1 MRVYVAEKP
10 SVARAIAD
18 SIGIASREDGYIKC
32 NDGSIVTNCFGHL
45 LERAEPDYYLSDA
58 VPVNPKTKKK
68 IWRRED
74 LPIIPEHFKKFVSN
88 GKGKQ
93 LKIIKSLVSQATE
106 VVNAGDPDREGQL
119 LVDEVLEHVDYKG
132 KVLRYWQS
140 AMDSVSVKR
149 ALNAIVPNEKYYSWG
164 LAAEARGIADW
175 LVGMN
180 YSRQLTIKNHRLISV
195 GRVQTPVLKI
205 VVDRDNAIANFKP
218 KDFFNLECTFKNSN
232 YSYKGKLQIPEDL
245 LDPEGQL
252 TDRNKLNTICTEIQ
266 GKTGTVTKANKELKK
281 TQPKLLYTLADLQV
295 DCSKLYGMSAKK
307 TLDIAQELYETHK
320 LTTYPRSS
328 CEYLPKAQIKDVSVI
343 LNYLKDGL
351 SKLIYAKY
359 IAMAT
364 NIEGNRVFNDE
375 KVNEAAHTGLAP
387 TPSPVTQAKIE
398 ALSIDCKKVYF
409 LIIKRYI
416 CCFMPPYMYNE
427 LTVETRVNSYL
438 FKTTLK
444 STVQAG
450 FKVFNIYDYDS
461 QNEKED
467 EDETIKE
474 LQNIT
479 LNDVVT
485 LTDQN
490 IVSERTT
497 PPKYFTEGTLIQ
509 AMRNIAKY
517 IDNAAEKKMLKETD
531 GLGTEATRAEI
542 IERLKS
548 HSFIEI
554 GKTGKIKGKIISTDA
569 GRIALSVIP
578 KQLQSASLTAHEE
591 EKLRTIQEGKLK
603 LSDFINQKEMELRKT
618 MSEIDK
624 SNETAP
630 ANDNFEKCPK
640 CGARLYRNES
650 KYTKGVF
657 YWHCANKECG
667 IFLDDVNGKPQE
679 RKVCPKCKTGTLKR
693 FESKFKKGV
702 FTWCCNNKDCKA
714 RFKDNNYNPGE
725 EVKYTPKDT
734 SSYLTC
740 PACKAEHAVTLLT
753 SKKTGKKF
761 YKCIKCNALF
771 GQKDGSI
778 GNRFDK

>member
-1 MRVYVAEKP
+1 MRVFVAEKP
-10 SVARAIAD
+10 SVARAIA
-18 SIGIASREDGYIKC
+18 SAIGVKQQKDGYIECK
-32 NDGSIVTNCFGHL
+32 DGSIVTNCFGHL
-45 LERAEPDYYLSDA
+45 LERAEPDYYLPDS
-58 VPVNPKTKKK
+58 VPVNPKTKRK

-74 LPIIPEHFKKFVSN
+74 LPIIPEKFKKHISS
-88 GKGKQ
+88 GKSKQ
-93 LKIIKSLVSQATE
+93 VKIIKSLLATASE

-119 LVDEVLEHVDYKG
+119 LVDEVLEYVGYKG
-132 KVLRYWQS
+132 KVTRYWQS

-149 ALNAIVPNEKYYSWG
+149 ALNSIVDNRKYYSWG
-164 LAAEARGIADW
+164 IAAEARGIADW

-180 YSRQLTIKNHRLISV
+180 YSRQLTIKNHSLISV
-195 GRVQTPVLKI
+195 GRVQTPVLRI
-205 VVDRDNAIANFKP
+205 VADRDQAIANFKP

-252 TDRNKLNTICTEIQ
+252 TDRNKLNAIYTEIQ
-266 GKTGTVTKANKELKK
+266 GKTGTVTKVNKELKK

-295 DCSKLYGMSAKK
+295 DCSRLYGMSAKK

-351 SKLIYAKY
+351 SEYTKY
-359 IAMAT
+359 VAMAT

-387 TPSPVTQAKIE
+387 TPSPVTQAKIS
-398 ALSIDCKKVYF
+398 ALSDDCKKVYF
-409 LIIKRYI
+409 LIVKRYI

-444 STVQAG
+444 SAVQAG
-450 FKVFNIYDYDS
+450 FKAFDS

-467 EDETIKE
+467 ETIKE
-474 LQNIT
+474 LPKIK

-490 IVSERTT
+490 IISGKTT

-517 IDNAAEKKMLKETD
+517 IDNAAEKKLLKETD

-542 IERLKS
+542 IERLKA
-548 HSFIEI
+548 HNFIEVSKS
-554 GKTGKIKGKIISTDA
+554 GKTKGKIISTEE
-569 GRIALSVIP
+569 GRNALKVIP
-578 KQLQSASLTAHEE
+578 QKLQSAVLTAHEE
-591 EKLRTIQEGKLK
+591 EKLRLIQESK
-603 LSDFINQKEMELRKT
+603 LSLSEFVVTKEKELRQT

-624 SNETAP
+624 DTTTINNG
-630 ANDNFEKCPK
+630 NDDGYKCPK
-640 CGARLYRNES
+640 CGAKLYRNES
-650 KYTKGVF
+650 KYSKGTY
-657 YWHCANKECG
+657 YWHCSNHDCG
-667 IFLDDVNGKPQE
+667 IFLDDLQGKPVE
-679 RKVCPKCKTGTLKR
+679 RKTCPKCMTGALRR

-702 FTWCCNNKDCKA
+702 YTWCCSNKECKA
-714 RFKDNNYNPGE
+714 RFKDNNLNVGE
-725 EVKYTPKDT
+725 EIIVKPKDT
-734 SSYLTC
+734 SNYKDC
-740 PACKAEHAVTLLT
+740 PACGAKHSVVKLI
-753 SKKTGKKF
+753 SKKSGKPF
-761 YKCIKCNALF
+761 YKCEKCEALF
-771 GQKDGSI
+771 GDKNGEI
-778 GNRFDK
+778 GNKFN

>member
-1 MRVYVAEKP
+1 MRVFVAEKP
-10 SVARAIAD
+10 SVARAIA
-18 SIGIASREDGYIKC
+18 SAIGVKQQKDGYIECK
-32 NDGSIVTNCFGHL
+32 DGSIVTNCFGHL
-45 LERAEPDYYLSDA
+45 LERAEPDYYLPDS
-58 VPVNPKTKKK
+58 VPVNPKTKRK

-74 LPIIPEHFKKFVSN
+74 LPIIPEKFKKHISS
-88 GKGKQ
+88 GKSKQ
-93 LKIIKSLVSQATE
+93 VKIIKSLVAAASE

-119 LVDEVLEHVDYKG
+119 LVDEVLEYVGYKG
-132 KVLRYWQS
+132 KVTRYWQS

-149 ALNAIVPNEKYYSWG
+149 ALNGIVDNSKYYSWG
-164 LAAEARGIADW
+164 IAAEARGIADW

-180 YSRQLTIKNHRLISV
+180 YSRQLTIKNHSLISV
-195 GRVQTPVLKI
+195 GRVQTPVLRI
-205 VVDRDNAIANFKP
+205 VADRDQAIANFKP

-252 TDRNKLNTICTEIQ
+252 TDRNKLNAICTEIT
-266 GKTGTVTKANKELKK
+266 GKTGTVTRANKELKK

-295 DCSKLYGMSAKK
+295 DCSRLYGMSAKK

-351 SKLIYAKY
+351 SEYTKY
-359 IAMAT
+359 VAMAT

-387 TPSPVTQAKIE
+387 TPSPVTQAKIS
-398 ALSIDCKKVYF
+398 ALSDDCKKVYF
-409 LIIKRYI
+409 LIVKRYI

-444 STVQAG
+444 SAVQAG
-450 FKVFNIYDYDS
+450 FKAFDS

-467 EDETIKE
+467 ETIKE
-474 LQNIT
+474 LPKIK

-490 IVSERTT
+490 IISGKTT

-517 IDNAAEKKMLKETD
+517 IDNAGEKKLLKETD

-542 IERLKS
+542 IERLKA
-548 HSFIEI
+548 HNFIEVS
-554 GKTGKIKGKIISTDA
+554 KTGKTKGKIISTEE
-569 GRIALSVIP
+569 GRNALKVIP
-578 KQLQSASLTAHEE
+578 QKLQSAVLTAHEE
-591 EKLRTIQEGKLK
+591 EKLRLIQESK
-603 LSDFINQKEMELRKT
+603 LSLSEFVETKEKELRQT

-624 SNETAP
+624 DTTTINNG
-630 ANDNFEKCPK
+630 NDDDYKCPK
-640 CGARLYRNES
+640 CGAKLYRNES
-650 KYTKGVF
+650 KYSKGTY
-657 YWHCANKECG
+657 YWHCSNHDCG
-667 IFLDDVNGKPQE
+667 IFLDDMNGKPVE
-679 RKVCPKCKTGTLKR
+679 RKTCPKCKTGALRR

-702 FTWCCNNKDCKA
+702 YTWCCSNKDCKA
-714 RFKDNNYNPGE
+714 RFKDNNLNVGE
-725 EVKYTPKDT
+725 EIIVKPKDT
-734 SSYLTC
+734 SNYKDC
-740 PACKAEHAVTLLT
+740 PACGAKHSVVELI
-753 SKKTGKKF
+753 SKKSGKPF
-761 YKCIKCNALF
+761 YKCEKCEALF
-771 GQKDGSI
+771 GDKNGEI
-778 GNRFDK
+778 GNKFN

>member
-1 MRVYVAEKP
+1 MRVFVAEKP
-10 SVARAIAD
+10 SVARAIA
-18 SIGIASREDGYIKC
+18 SAIGVKQQKDGYIECK
-32 NDGSIVTNCFGHL
+32 DGSIVTNCFGHL
-45 LERAEPDYYLSDA
+45 LERAEPDYYLPDS
-58 VPVNPKTKKK
+58 VPVNPKTKRK

-74 LPIIPEHFKKFVSN
+74 LPIIPEKFKKHISS
-88 GKGKQ
+88 GKSKQ
-93 LKIIKSLVSQATE
+93 VKIIKSLVAAASE

-119 LVDEVLEHVDYKG
+119 LVDEVLEYVGYKG
-132 KVLRYWQS
+132 KVTRYWQS

-149 ALNAIVPNEKYYSWG
+149 ALNSIVDNRKYYSWG
-164 LAAEARGIADW
+164 IAAEARGIADW

-180 YSRQLTIKNHRLISV
+180 YSRQLTIKNHSLISV
-195 GRVQTPVLKI
+195 GRVQTPVLRI
-205 VVDRDNAIANFKP
+205 VADRDQAIANFKP

-252 TDRNKLNTICTEIQ
+252 TDRNKLNAIYTEIQ
-266 GKTGTVTKANKELKK
+266 GKTGTVTKVNKELKK

-295 DCSKLYGMSAKK
+295 DCSRLYGMSAKK
-307 TLDIAQELYETHK
+307 TLDIAQELYETNK

-351 SKLIYAKY
+351 SEYTKY
-359 IAMAT
+359 VAMAT

-387 TPSPVTQAKIE
+387 TPSPVTQAKIS
-398 ALSIDCKKVYF
+398 ALSDDCKKVYF
-409 LIIKRYI
+409 LIVKRYI

-444 STVQAG
+444 SAVQAG
-450 FKVFNIYDYDS
+450 FKAFDS

-467 EDETIKE
+467 ETIKE
-474 LQNIT
+474 LPKIK

-490 IVSERTT
+490 IISGKTT

-517 IDNAAEKKMLKETD
+517 IDNAAEKKLLKETD

-542 IERLKS
+542 IERLKA
-548 HSFIEI
+548 HNFIEVSKS
-554 GKTGKIKGKIISTDA
+554 GKTKGKIISTEE
-569 GRIALSVIP
+569 GRNALKVIP
-578 KQLQSASLTAHEE
+578 QKLQSAVLTAHEE
-591 EKLRTIQEGKLK
+591 EKLRLIQESK
-603 LSDFINQKEMELRKT
+603 LSLSEFVVTKEKELRQT

-624 SNETAP
+624 DTTTINNG
-630 ANDNFEKCPK
+630 NDDGYKCPK
-640 CGARLYRNES
+640 CGAKLYRNES
-650 KYTKGVF
+650 KYSKGTY
-657 YWHCANKECG
+657 YWHCSNHDCG
-667 IFLDDVNGKPQE
+667 IFLDDMNGKPVE
-679 RKVCPKCKTGTLKR
+679 RKTCPKCKTGALRR

-702 FTWCCNNKDCKA
+702 YTWCCSNKDCKA
-714 RFKDNNYNPGE
+714 RFKDNNLNVGE
-725 EVKYTPKDT
+725 EIIVKPKDT
-734 SSYLTC
+734 SNYKDC
-740 PACKAEHAVTLLT
+740 PACGAKHSVVKLI
-753 SKKTGKKF
+753 SKKSGKPF
-761 YKCIKCNALF
+761 YKCEKCEALF
-771 GQKDGSI
+771 GDKNGEI
-778 GNRFDK
+778 GNKFN

>member
-1 MRVYVAEKP
+1 MRVFVAEKP
-10 SVARAIAD
+10 SVARAIA
-18 SIGIASREDGYIKC
+18 SAIGVKQQKDGYIECK
-32 NDGSIVTNCFGHL
+32 DGSIVTNCFGHL
-45 LERAEPDYYLSDA
+45 LERAEPDYYLPDS
-58 VPVNPKTKKK
+58 VPVNPKTKRK

-74 LPIIPEHFKKFVSN
+74 LPIIPEKFKKHISS
-88 GKGKQ
+88 GKSKQ
-93 LKIIKSLVSQATE
+93 VKIIKSLVAAASE

-119 LVDEVLEHVDYKG
+119 LVDEVLEYVGYKG
-132 KVLRYWQS
+132 KVTRYWQS

-149 ALNAIVPNEKYYSWG
+149 ALNSIVDNRKYYSWG
-164 LAAEARGIADW
+164 IAAEARGIADW

-180 YSRQLTIKNHRLISV
+180 YSRQLTIKNHSLISV
-195 GRVQTPVLKI
+195 GRVQTPVLRI
-205 VVDRDNAIANFKP
+205 VADRDQAIANFKP

-252 TDRNKLNTICTEIQ
+252 TDRNKLNAIYTEIQ
-266 GKTGTVTKANKELKK
+266 GKTGTVTKVNKELKK

-295 DCSKLYGMSAKK
+295 DCSRLYGMSAKK

-351 SKLIYAKY
+351 SEYTKY
-359 IAMAT
+359 VAMAT

-387 TPSPVTQAKIE
+387 TPSPVTQAKIS
-398 ALSIDCKKVYF
+398 ALSDDCKKVYF
-409 LIIKRYI
+409 LIVKRYI

-438 FKTTLK
+438 FRTTLK
-444 STVQAG
+444 SAVQAG
-450 FKVFNIYDYDS
+450 FKAFDS

-467 EDETIKE
+467 ETIKE
-474 LQNIT
+474 LPKIK

-490 IVSERTT
+490 IISGKTT

-517 IDNAAEKKMLKETD
+517 IDNAAEKKLLKETD

-542 IERLKS
+542 IERLKA
-548 HSFIEI
+548 HNFIEVSKS
-554 GKTGKIKGKIISTDA
+554 GKTKGKIISTEE
-569 GRIALSVIP
+569 GRNALKVIP
-578 KQLQSASLTAHEE
+578 QKLQSAVLTAHEE
-591 EKLRTIQEGKLK
+591 EKLRLIQESK
-603 LSDFINQKEMELRKT
+603 LSLSEFVVTKEKELRQT

-624 SNETAP
+624 DTTTINNG
-630 ANDNFEKCPK
+630 NDDGYKCPK
-640 CGARLYRNES
+640 CGAKLYRNES
-650 KYTKGVF
+650 KYSKGTY
-657 YWHCANKECG
+657 YWHCSNHDCG
-667 IFLDDVNGKPQE
+667 IFLDDMNGKPVE
-679 RKVCPKCKTGTLKR
+679 RKTCPKCKTGALRR

-702 FTWCCNNKDCKA
+702 YTWCCSNKDCKA
-714 RFKDNNYNPGE
+714 RFKDNNLNVGE
-725 EVKYTPKDT
+725 EIIVKPKDT
-734 SSYLTC
+734 SNYKDC
-740 PACKAEHAVTLLT
+740 PACGAKHSVVKLI
-753 SKKTGKKF
+753 SKKSGKPF
-761 YKCIKCNALF
+761 YKCEKCEALF
-771 GQKDGSI
+771 GDKNGEI
-778 GNRFDK
+778 GNKFN